1 MDIATLIGITVGLAG
16 LLAGFL
22 IEGGHIGQLISI
34 SGFLIVIVGTLGAT
48 MASFSFR
55 ELATLPAALK
65 TLVAHKIP
73 DEPTVVQQIVHYAET
88 ARREGLLS
96 LEKKLEEV
104 DDPFLRKGLQLIVD
118 GADPEVVKSV
128 LQTEIFAIQER
139 HRIAH
144 DIFEYAGGFS
154 PTMGIIGT
162 VMGLIHVLANI
173 STPDKLGP
181 AIALA
186 FTATLYGVSAAN
198 VIYFPIGFRLKN
210 ITRKEIN
217 IRLLMME
224 GLLALQAG
232 HNPIIIMEQL
242 TAFLS
247 PVQQAKQKAA
257 QEEGTRGEGLATP

>member
-1 MDIATLIGITVGLAG
+1 M
-16 LLAGFL
+16 
-22 IEGGHIGQLISI
+22 
-34 SGFLIVIVGTLGAT
+34 
-48 MASFSFR
+48 
-55 ELATLPAALK
+55 
-65 TLVAHKIP
+65 
-73 DEPTVVQQIVHYAET
+73 
-88 ARREGLLS
+88 
-96 LEKKLEEV
+96 
-104 DDPFLRKGLQLIVD
+104 
-118 GADPEVVKSV
+118 VKSV

-224 GLLALQAG
+224 GLLALQGRPQSDHHHGTADGLPESRAAG
-232 HNPIIIMEQL
+232 QTKSGAGRRH
-242 TAFLS
+242 T
-247 PVQQAKQKAA
+247 
-257 QEEGTRGEGLATP
+257 G